1 MSKFL
6 RTLAALA
13 IAASPL
19 MGAVAHAAD
28 STDPVV
34 QNRAKISKAD
44 KVKNA
49 ELSAARKTRNEARAS
64 AKKELAAAKAENAV
78 KAKAAAA
85 EGKDALVVKR
95 ELDAQSS
102 AAYKDKLKA
111 ANEQYKSVEARV
123 KAEAEAKKDK
133 ANTAI
138 AKEIKKANEGQKN

>member
-6 RTLAALA
+6 NTLAALA

-19 MGAVAHAAD
+19 MMGVAQAAE

-49 ELSAARKTRNEARAS
+49 ELSAARKTRNEARAT

-95 ELDAQSS
+95 ELDSQSS

-111 ANEQYKSVEARV
+111 ANDQYKEVETRV
-123 KAEAEAKKDK
+123 KAEAAAKKDK
-133 ANTAI
+133 ANATI